1 MLNYVT
7 EVYNRNKVYEINDSG
22 TLTEKSENDNVEY
35 SAYLSSTTSLTLV
48 VCFNIV
54 VVRCSNGDCYVA

>member
-7 EVYNRNKVYEINDSG
+7 EVYNSNKVYEITDSG
-22 TLTEKSENDNVEY
+22 TLTEKSENDDVEY
-35 SAYLSSTTSLTLV
+35 NAYLSSTTSLTLV